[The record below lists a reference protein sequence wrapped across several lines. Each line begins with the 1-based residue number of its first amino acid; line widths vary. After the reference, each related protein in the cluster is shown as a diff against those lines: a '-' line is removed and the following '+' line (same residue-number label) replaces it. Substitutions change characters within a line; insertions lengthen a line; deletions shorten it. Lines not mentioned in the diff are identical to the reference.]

1 MGFKPGNT
9 VLNTFIGVLQPDVGH
24 EQLFTIQT
32 LLRNSLVFL
41 IGSAPP
47 HCCVS
52 CLIFTSWWCW
62 KSCDNQWRRAN
73 WEESAACHTLFYH
86 IFTITHPPTL
96 NSFHGCWMQNSKLN
110 VTQARRASWQHWS
123 PTMFIGN
130 IWSRKCPGSH
140 VCGISSLELAL
151 HTAQQVWRL
160 GFVTNPLVCVC
171 TEGYTFQQKKKM
183 LVGIT
188 GLKNQIRLI
197 NRGTNRACAWRLKS
211 VLTWNQISPQLW
223 NR

>member
-1 MGFKPGNT
+1 MFHVWHLHP
-9 VLNTFIGVLQPDVGH
+9 
-24 EQLFTIQT
+24 
-32 LLRNSLVFL
+32 
-41 IGSAPP
+41 
-47 HCCVS
+47 
-52 CLIFTSWWCW
+52 WWCW
-62 KSCDNQWRRAN
+62 KSCDNQWGRAN
-73 WEESAACHTLFYH
+73 WEVSAACHTLFYH

-96 NSFHGCWMQNSKLN
+96 NSFHGCWIQNSKLN

-160 GFVTNPLVCVC
+160 GFATTPLVCAC
-171 TEGYTFQQKKKM
+171 TEGYTFQQQQQKM

-188 GLKNQIRLI
+188 GLKNKIRLI
-197 NRGTNRACAWRLKS
+197 NRGTNRACAWWLKS